1 MAVELTFSKED
12 VSTNWGFRLV
22 GGSDFDQPL
31 IVVKVN
37 GNSLAEDSGLQ
48 VGDVIVRVNNTPTAG
63 LTHTEVHELITS
75 SGLQFTLGVLRGD
88 SPINIIHDE
97 DYNFG
102 FKEILKGVQIS
113 VDEDIIDQ
121 ASDIVERLN
130 RENSRRNQQ
139 TITTSK
145 NKNRKEKMVFSNTAQ
160 TDFMVEETSE
170 DKKWSTFLMK
180 PNKPIP
186 QPKKTLENIPVK
198 SDPYKVVIKKQGSRR
213 KLFSKEKRVQFDE
226 TIAGLEPISQ
236 PVEVEKSN
244 YISDDHEEFPENGN
258 TDANF
263 TEDGED
269 DNEELIGRDEN
280 QNVAENE
287 DYTNYEYQQEDPVEI
302 AYKPLSEI
310 KVDDSE
316 SSMTLEEQLLAVQKQ
331 LQALSQLPS
340 AIQLTLDAVSRQL
353 ASIVS
358 AKESSQEKE
367 AKEKSECEE
376 GNDES
381 ISMDD
386 EAEAEVTRP
395 EDEDTNSTVDE
406 EFEDDYI
413 AEEEIK
419 AILDRARI
427 EEGVEEEEEEVVG
440 DDLTEEEKEAIM
452 KEEQLEAK
460 KEKDME
466 DFQARPKTIQR
477 PIILPGGRKWSNP
490 EDAIPSFRK
499 PKMSEEKIIETIE
512 SNLEPIVGKRKGINF
527 LKYQP
532 PPKNLDYL
540 QRSEVYRLVH
550 DMEPPVRG
558 IVSRPEKILPEQ
570 DYYEATKGAP

>member
-460 KEKDME
+460 KEKVNHWNNIWPWSD
-466 DFQARPKTIQR
+466 RVK
-477 PIILPGGRKWSNP
+477 PIYR
-490 EDAIPSFRK
+490 
-499 PKMSEEKIIETIE
+499 E
-512 SNLEPIVGKRKGINF
+512 SNCWMVPSRVIATKKINF